1 MKKVFLILLLSLPI
15 VGCESAHKTTSD
27 KIESQTFPKA
37 LVAVWEG
44 YYSKVHWVI
53 KFAPDGSIE
62 YAKIPFGGQFVGP
75 NSEAT
80 FPMQGDNNTMVIKT
94 GRWTAEYSSDGT
106 LGVEI
111 EILNIDAMTPA
122 GRMEMKGTEYL
133 IGKVDIDKGVWDAVW
148 TTDGD
153 YCLTPL
159 GDKRIE
165 LPYEYDGGKPM
176 TLKRL
181 IRKNGNLRKS
191 DNLPKQ

>member
-1 MKKVFLILLLSLPI
+1 MKKMFLILLLFLPI

-27 KIESQTFPKA
+27 KIKSQTFPKA

-44 YYSKVHWVI
+44 YYSQIHWVV
-53 KFAPDGSIE
+53 KFTPDGRIE

-80 FPMQGDNNTMVIKT
+80 FPMEGDNNTMVIKT

-111 EILNIDAMTPA
+111 EILNIDAMTPD

-133 IGKVDIDKGVWDAVW
+133 IGKVDLDKGVWDAVW

-159 GDKRIE
+159 GKERIE

-181 IRKNGNLRKS
+181 IRKDSISTNPPKS
-191 DNLPKQ
+191 TD